1 MNWQLTSGSGTR
13 SVWSLGMWSFD
24 SDHLHWNDLY
34 FSFEILIL
42 WTLCILLG
50 NKIWNGVIGG
60 QGWDKVT
67 FRQRTTMHTKQWK
80 KLVQGQPWFS
90 LNLKIHIQLNA
101 TQIEPWFFMKLYRRA
116 RFLETIYKQKSFNE
130 HWHQWRPLKIEFEYT
145 HTVWVIPNAQCRA

>member
-1 MNWQLTSGSGTR
+1 MLFHKFFTRYMIEFNPWNWLLNVAFNVYIIWIDNWPLDQALDQSGH
-13 SVWSLGMWSFD
+13 LEF
-24 SDHLHWNDLY
+24 DHLTPIAYTEMIFILNKL
-34 FSFEILIL
+34 FEILIL

-90 LNLKIHIQLNA
+90 LNLKIHIQLNV
-101 TQIEPWFFMKLYRRA
+101 TQIEPPDAMKLHRRVW
-116 RFLETIYKQKSFNE
+116 FLKTKS
-130 HWHQWRPLKIEFEYT
+130 R
-145 HTVWVIPNAQCRA
+145 